1 MWTILLGLCT
11 LACPLS
17 MVAMM
22 LMMRRGRGRES
33 SPLPGC
39 SARSGARGEE

>member
-1 MWTILLGLCT
+1 MLQYVLAVCA

-22 LMMRRGRGRES
+22 LMMRRRKQRRKTE
-33 SPLPGC
+33 
-39 SARSGARGEE
+39 